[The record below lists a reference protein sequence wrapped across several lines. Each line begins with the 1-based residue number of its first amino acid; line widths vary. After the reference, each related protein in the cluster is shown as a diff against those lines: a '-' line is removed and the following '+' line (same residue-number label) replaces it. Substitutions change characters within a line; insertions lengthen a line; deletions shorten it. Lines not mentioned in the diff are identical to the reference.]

1 MTSLHTE
8 HADEGQQHCCWE
20 SLRDYSFVKLKH
32 QPSQT
37 ELLFR
42 SVADC
47 FFLWEMMGEMG
58 GMGAMGSDGIAAY
71 LTFFCY
77 GRDGSQLEER
87 ENTEERVMRRAC
99 FGERR

>member
-20 SLRDYSFVKLKH
+20 SLRDYSFVKLKL

-47 FFLWEMMGEMG
+47 F
-58 GMGAMGSDGIAAY
+58 
-71 LTFFCY
+71 
-77 GRDGSQLEER
+77 LESEVHAEAHPMLCKHSESR
-87 ENTEERVMRRAC
+87 EQKKTNEFVFSADRAK
-99 FGERR
+99 

>member
-20 SLRDYSFVKLKH
+20 SLRDYSFVKLKL

-42 SVADC
+42 SVDDC
-47 FFLWEMMGEMG
+47 FFLWELMGI
-58 GMGAMGSDGIAAY
+58 D
-71 LTFFCY
+71 
-77 GRDGSQLEER
+77 GRDGRNGSYGQQ
-87 ENTEERVMRRAC
+87 
-99 FGERR
+99 